1 MATTGE
7 SAPTRLRS
15 MRTSSISIALTS
27 SRRTTTLVGVALRST
42 QVQLPISRFL
52 FDEETITMTMT
63 MTTLLTLGF
72 LGYKSVAPERLVSSF
87 SESQHD
93 GSWNFRDSKR
103 KTRN

>member
-1 MATTGE
+1 MFF
-7 SAPTRLRS
+7 RHI
-15 MRTSSISIALTS
+15 MMI
-27 SRRTTTLVGVALRST
+27 VGMALRST
-42 QVQLPISRFL
+42 QVQLLISRFLFL
-52 FDEETITMTMT
+52 FDEETITMT
-63 MTTLLTLGF
+63 TLLALGF

>member
-1 MATTGE
+1 MLF
-7 SAPTRLRS
+7 RHI
-15 MRTSSISIALTS
+15 MMI
-27 SRRTTTLVGVALRST
+27 VGMALRST

-52 FDEETITMTMT
+52 FLFDKETMTMTMT